1 MELKRHSVWGIYD
14 YKASS
19 LDKFIEN
26 FVPAMKLRKEVSE
39 DVIKAYKIIKS
50 LIIHS
55 YYEYEFVDLAVS
67 KLLQTFEMALKIRYS
82 ELNDEE
88 WPSKKPLAQLMEW
101 FRTREYFEVNHKS
114 LMDHVRNA
122 RNAFSHP
129 QNHSFGGIAL
139 FHWFDTIT
147 DLINDIH
154 EDVEGR
160 KKRFGEVERLNE
172 GIKKII
178 NEGAK
183 LNLVYESHLI
193 YEAGVLFIEEIEG
206 VSNYL
211 FYYKRAFV
219 VDSVLMF
226 IVLIVKHLIG
236 LLNIKI
242 NQFFNFHAVL
252 NTFPRLKIVFPLN
265 IYVSPSHY

>member
-1 MELKRHSVWGIYD
+1 
-14 YKASS
+14 
-19 LDKFIEN
+19 
-26 FVPAMKLRKEVSE
+26 
-39 DVIKAYKIIKS
+39 
-50 LIIHS
+50 
-55 YYEYEFVDLAVS
+55 
-67 KLLQTFEMALKIRYS
+67 
-82 ELNDEE
+82 E